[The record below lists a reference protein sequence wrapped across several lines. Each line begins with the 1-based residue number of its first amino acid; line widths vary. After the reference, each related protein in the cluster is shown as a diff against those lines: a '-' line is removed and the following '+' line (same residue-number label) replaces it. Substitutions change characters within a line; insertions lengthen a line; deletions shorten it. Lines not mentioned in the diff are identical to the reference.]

1 MFCYP
6 KVQLLGRR
14 QFRDSGLAKMAGIG
28 KNGRDLWIWDLG
40 IANTIDKCKSPIE
53 FQRHRSKV
61 MVIEPD
67 FLMPWGLAI
76 GQH

>member
-1 MFCYP
+1 MN
-6 KVQLLGRR
+6 VLLSQSPIIRTPPI
-14 QFRDSGLAKMAGIG
+14 SGFGIG